1 MRTHS
6 LDAATRP
13 SSSQNRAAQQRTVA
27 DNIATLQRQL
37 REQKD
42 QLQEQKQLI
51 KGMQRQHKRRKRVG
65 RIDELC
71 ANRSKGCPCTSRVES
86 HGYCCIECAQGNLCT
101 INFHP
106 YEEEEELSP

>member
-1 MRTHS
+1 M
-6 LDAATRP
+6 
-13 SSSQNRAAQQRTVA
+13 TVA
-27 DNIATLQRQL
+27 DSIATLQRQL

-51 KGMQRQHKRRKRVG
+51 ERMQRQHKRRKRV
-65 RIDELC
+65 RRTDELC
-71 ANRSKGCPCTSRVES
+71 ANQSKGCPCTSRIEG
-86 HGYCCIECAQGNLCT
+86 HGYCCTECAQGNLCT